1 MTVLQAIVL
10 GAIQGITEFLP
21 ISSSAHLVL
30 VPHWLGWSFDS
41 QIQFTV
47 DILLHLGTLVA
58 VIIYFRQDIKV
69 IILAFLR
76 GLWKR
81 NPLEND
87 NAKLGWLILLATI
100 PAGLVGV
107 TFKEFFLD
115 MLDKPRGV
123 SALLL
128 VTALVIIAAELY
140 SPKVRNRI
148 RDIRWVDALIIGCF
162 QALAILPG
170 ISRSGV
176 TIVGGL
182 LRKFTHESAARL
194 SFLMA
199 IPVMLGAGL
208 VAGIE
213 LLTNHQLWQYWPA
226 ILAGFLTALLVGVVS
241 IHWLLRYLQNHSLRP
256 FAWYCVLVGLIGTL
270 IGCSPAPA
278 PAPIATKGPVYTL
291 GVTSVTSDL
300 VSNLLMKSPYSEE
313 FQIQIYSSDRQ
324 LIKAVSSGGVE
335 SGVVLHF
342 PDNLSLF
349 SVPLALTKLH
359 AIVQPDCDINELSIE
374 DLKSVYTGTIVDW
387 AEFGG
392 ASESIKLAVREEG
405 DSARTIFES
414 IVLANT
420 SPSPVARVFA
430 GDDLMIEYV
439 RNTNGAIGYG
449 WQSSVSSDV
458 KSLKISESGL
468 FSIPVYAISYKETS
482 GVLRDWLAWVQQ
494 RTKTDLPEG
503 FTPIP

>member
-1 MTVLQAIVL
+1 M
-10 GAIQGITEFLP
+10 
-21 ISSSAHLVL
+21 
-30 VPHWLGWSFDS
+30 PHWLGWSFDS

-58 VIIYFRQDIKV
+58 VIAYFRQDIKV
-69 IILAFLR
+69 IILALLI

-100 PAGLVGV
+100 PAGLIGV
-107 TFKEFFLD
+107 TFKEFFVD
-115 MLDKPRGV
+115 MLDNPRGV
-123 SALLL
+123 AALLL
-128 VTALVIIAAELY
+128 VTALVIIGAERY
-140 SPKVRNRI
+140 SPNVRNRI

-182 LRKFTHESAARL
+182 LRNFTLESAARL

-199 IPVMLGAGL
+199 IPVMLGASL

-241 IHWLLRYLQNHSLRP
+241 IHWLLRYLQKNSLRP

-278 PAPIATKGPVYTL
+278 PIATKEPVYTV
-291 GVTSVTSDL
+291 GVTSATSDL
-300 VSNLLMKSPYSEE
+300 VSNLLMKSPYSEDI
-313 FQIQIYSSDRQ
+313 QIQIYSSDRQ

-335 SGVVLHF
+335 
-342 PDNLSLF
+342 
-349 SVPLALTKLH
+349 
-359 AIVQPDCDINELSIE
+359 
-374 DLKSVYTGTIVDW
+374 
-387 AEFGG
+387 
-392 ASESIKLAVREEG
+392 
-405 DSARTIFES
+405 
-414 IVLANT
+414 
-420 SPSPVARVFA
+420 
-430 GDDLMIEYV
+430 
-439 RNTNGAIGYG
+439 
-449 WQSSVSSDV
+449 
-458 KSLKISESGL
+458 
-468 FSIPVYAISYKETS
+468 
-482 GVLRDWLAWVQQ
+482 
-494 RTKTDLPEG
+494 
-503 FTPIP
+503 

>member
-58 VIIYFRQDIKV
+58 VIAYFRQDIKV
-69 IILAFLR
+69 IILALLI

-100 PAGLVGV
+100 PAGLIGV
-107 TFKEFFLD
+107 TFKEFFVD
-115 MLDKPRGV
+115 MLDNPRGV
-123 SALLL
+123 AALLL
-128 VTALVIIAAELY
+128 VTALVIIGAERY
-140 SPKVRNRI
+140 SSNVRNRI

-182 LRKFTHESAARL
+182 LRNFTLESAARL

-199 IPVMLGAGL
+199 IPVMLGASL

-241 IHWLLRYLQNHSLRP
+241 IHWLLRYLQKNSLRP

-278 PAPIATKGPVYTL
+278 PIATKEPVYTV
-291 GVTSVTSDL
+291 GVTSATSDL
-300 VSNLLMKSPYSEE
+300 VSNLLMKSPYSEDI
-313 FQIQIYSSDRQ
+313 QIQIYSSDRQ

-349 SVPLALTKLH
+349 SVPLVLTKLH
-359 AIVQPDCDINELSIE
+359 AIVQQDCDINELSIE
-374 DLKSVYTGTIVDW
+374 DLRSVYTGTTVDW

-430 GDDLMIEYV
+430 GDDLIVEYV
-439 RNTNGAIGYG
+439 RDTNGAIGYG

-458 KSLKISESGL
+458 KSLKISESGV
-468 FSIPVYAISYKETS
+468 FSIPVYAISYKESS
-482 GVLRDWLAWVQQ
+482 GVLRDWLAWMQQ